1 MILCYFD
8 NSRTEELILFS
19 KISEENYR
27 TNTYVVVVISKD
39 RLSAK
44 TLILISKPSLEV
56 LLGVISFRSNRIILK
71 EAQP

>member
-8 NSRTEELILFS
+8 NSRTEKLILFS

-39 RLSAK
+39 RLSVK
-44 TLILISKPSLEV
+44 TLI
-56 LLGVISFRSNRIILK
+56 FN
-71 EAQP
+71 